1 MNKLKLTILF
11 LFMSLAASAQ
21 RLAVES
27 LKLRPND
34 LSARNVK
41 NQRHDL
47 NGKPCALLKVMV
59 LDNITKCSSGNIG
72 DIVTEGPVK
81 LIYITS
87 ATPSIE
93 LSFQYHYPLTI
104 NFADYG
110 YKHLEGNSTY
120 ELNLVDAQ
128 QMMMG
133 NGNMAQ
139 QNTTATTT
147 QQTSSSQN
155 SNVSGRTSHVTVTQN
170 VGNNQNNSLSMSA
183 NEAYKIAADAYNA
196 KDYDKALK
204 YNKYAAEK
212 NDSHAQFRL
221 GYMYDMGKGVT
232 QNYAEAMKWYLKA
245 ANQGH
250 VSAQNNIGVMYEM
263 GQGVKQDYAEAMKW
277 YLKAANQGHVSAQN
291 NIGVMYEMGK
301 GVKQDYSEA
310 NKWYQKAAEQGY
322 ASAQYSLGVNLYF
335 GKGITQNYT
344 EAFNWLLKAAESGDA
359 ASQNNVGTMYQNG
372 QGVKQDYSEAL
383 KWYTK
388 ASEQGHT
395 SALYNLGLMYA
406 EGTGMKSQNIAEALN
421 CFYKAAQKG
430 HEKSKAELEKYRKN
444 GNIIGVVIDK
454 DTNEP
459 IIGSSVIVVKSDKT
473 SSNVGTVSDINGF
486 FSLNANVGDE
496 IKVQY
501 IGYKK
506 RRVKI
511 LNDNPMIV
519 YMFK

>member
-1 MNKLKLTILF
+1 
-11 LFMSLAASAQ
+11 MSLAASAQ

-59 LDNITKCSSGNIG
+59 LDDITKCSSGNIG

-120 ELNLVDAQ
+120 ELNLVDAM

-133 NGNMAQ
+133 NGNMVQ

-155 SNVSGRTSHVTVTQN
+155 SNVSERTSHVTVTQN
-170 VGNNQNNSLSMSA
+170 VGNSQNNSLSMSA
-183 NEAYKIAADAYNA
+183 KEAYKIADEAYKA
-196 KDYDKALK
+196 KDYAKALK
-204 YNKYAAEK
+204 YYQYAAEK
-212 NDSHAQFRL
+212 NDSQAQFSL
-221 GYMYDMGKGVT
+221 GAMYDMGYGVT

-250 VSAQNNIGVMYEM
+250 VFAQNNIGVMYEN
-263 GQGVKQDYAEAMKW
+263 GQGVKKDCSEANKW
-277 YLKAANQGHVSAQN
+277 YLKAA
-291 NIGVMYEMGK
+291 
-301 GVKQDYSEA
+301 
-310 NKWYQKAAEQGY
+310 EQGY
-322 ASAQYSLGVNLYF
+322 TPAQTNLGLNLYV
-335 GKGITQNYT
+335 GNGITQNYT
-344 EAFNWLLKAAESGDA
+344 EAFNWLLKAANSGGA
-359 ASQNNVGTMYQNG
+359 LAQYNVAGMYYKG
-372 QGVKQDYSEAL
+372 EGVKQDYSEAL

-388 ASEQGHT
+388 ASDQGDT
-395 SALYNLGLMYA
+395 DALYCLGIMYA
-406 EGTGMKSQNIAEALN
+406 NGTGMKSQNIAEALN

-430 HEKSKAELEKYRKN
+430 YKTAKAKLDEYRKY
-444 GNIIGVVIDK
+444 GNIIGVVIEK

-459 IIGSSVIVVKSDKT
+459 VVGSVVKIVK
-473 SSNVGTVSDINGF
+473 SSRRGANAASVSDINGF
-486 FSLNANVGDE
+486 FSLNANIGDE
-496 IKVQY
+496 IEVQY
-501 IGYKK
+501 VGYKNS
-506 RRVKI
+506 RVKI
-511 LNDNPMIV
+511 TDDKPLMI
-519 YMFK
+519 YIYKQ

>member
-1 MNKLKLTILF
+1 MNRIKLIFLF

-59 LDNITKCSSGNIG
+59 LDDITKCSSGNIG

-120 ELNLVDAQ
+120 ELNLIDAM

-133 NGNMAQ
+133 NGNMVQ

-155 SNVSGRTSHVTVTQN
+155 SNVSERTSHVTVTQN
-170 VGNNQNNSLSMSA
+170 VGNSQNNSLSMSA
-183 NEAYKIAADAYNA
+183 KEAYKIADEAYKA
-196 KDYDKALK
+196 KDYAKALK
-204 YNKYAAEK
+204 YYQYAAEK
-212 NDSHAQFRL
+212 NDNHAQFRL
-221 GYMYDMGKGVT
+221 GVMYSMGKGVT
-232 QNYAEAMKWYLKA
+232 QNYAVAMKWYLKS
-245 ANQGH
+245 ANQGN
-250 VSAQNNIGVMYEM
+250 VYAQYNIGNMYEK
-263 GQGVKQDYAEAMKW
+263 GQ
-277 YLKAANQGHVSAQN
+277 
-291 NIGVMYEMGK
+291 

-310 NKWYQKAAEQGY
+310 NKWYQKAAEQGDT
-322 ASAQYSLGVNLYF
+322 SAQYNLGVNYYI
-335 GKGITQNYT
+335 GNGVTQNYT
-344 EAFNWLLKAAESGDA
+344 EALNWWLKAANSGGA
-359 ASQNNVGTMYQNG
+359 LAQYNVAGMYYNG
-372 QGVKQDYSEAL
+372 EGVKQDYSEAL

-388 ASEQGHT
+388 ASDQGDT
-395 SALYNLGLMYA
+395 SALYNLGIMYA

-421 CFYKAAQKG
+421 SFYKAAQKG
-430 HEKSKAELEKYRKN
+430 HEKAKAKLEEYRKY
-444 GNIIGVVIDK
+444 GNIIGVVIEK

-459 IIGSSVIVVKSDKT
+459 VVGSVVKIVK
-473 SSNVGTVSDINGF
+473 SSRRGANAASVSDINGF

-496 IKVQY
+496 IEVQY
-501 IGYKK
+501 VGYKNS
-506 RRVKI
+506 RVKI
-511 LNDNPMIV
+511 TDDKPLMI
-519 YMFK
+519 YIYKQ

>member
-1 MNKLKLTILF
+1 MNKLKLIILF
-11 LFMSLAASAQ
+11 LFMTLAASAQ

-59 LDNITKCSSGNIG
+59 LDDITKCSSGNIG

-81 LIYITS
+81 LIFITS

-93 LSFQYHYPLTI
+93 LSFKYHYPLTI

-110 YKHLEGNSTY
+110 YKHLEGSSTY
-120 ELNLVDAQ
+120 ELNLVDAL

-155 SNVSGRTSHVTVTQN
+155 TNVSRRTSRVTVTQN

-204 YNKYAAEK
+204 YYQYAAEK
-212 NDSHAQFRL
+212 NDSQAQFSL
-221 GYMYDMGKGVT
+221 GAMYAMGNGVT

-245 ANQGH
+245 ANQGNA
-250 VSAQNNIGVMYEM
+250 SAQNNIGVMYEK
-263 GQGVKQDYAEAMKW
+263 GQGVKQDCSEANKW
-277 YLKAANQGHVSAQN
+277 YLKAA
-291 NIGVMYEMGK
+291 
-301 GVKQDYSEA
+301 
-310 NKWYQKAAEQGY
+310 EQGY
-322 ASAQYSLGVNLYF
+322 TPAQSNLGLNLYV
-335 GKGITQNYT
+335 GNGITQNYT
-344 EAFNWLLKAAESGDA
+344 EAFKWLLKAANSGG
-359 ASQNNVGTMYQNG
+359 ASAQYNVAGMYFIG

-388 ASEQGHT
+388 ASDQGDT
-395 SALYNLGLMYA
+395 DALYCLGLMYA
-406 EGTGMKSQNIAEALN
+406 YGNGMKSQNIAEALN
-421 CFYKAAQKG
+421 CLYKAAQTG
-430 HEKSKAELEKYRKN
+430 HKAAIAKLDEYRKN
-444 GNIIGVVIDK
+444 GNIIGVVIEK

-459 IIGSSVIVVKSDKT
+459 VIGSVVKIVK
-473 SSNVGTVSDINGF
+473 SSRTGANAASVSDINGF
-486 FSLNANVGDE
+486 FSLNANIGDE
-496 IKVQY
+496 IEVQY
-501 IGYKK
+501 VGYKNS
-506 RRVKI
+506 RVKI
-511 LNDNPMIV
+511 TDDKPLMI
-519 YMFK
+519 YIYKR

>member
-59 LDNITKCSSGNIG
+59 LDDITKCSSGNIG

-81 LIYITS
+81 LIFITS
-87 ATPSIE
+87 ATPYIE
-93 LSFQYHYPLTI
+93 LSFKYHYPLTI

-110 YKHLEGNSTY
+110 YRHLEGNSTY
-120 ELNLVDAQ
+120 ELNLIDAM

-155 SNVSGRTSHVTVTQN
+155 SNVSGRTSRVTVTQN
-170 VGNNQNNSLSMSA
+170 VGNSQNNSLNMSA
-183 NEAYKIAADAYNA
+183 KEAYKIAADAYNA

-204 YNKYAAEK
+204 YYKYAAEK
-212 NDSHAQFRL
+212 NDSQAQFSL
-221 GYMYDMGKGVT
+221 GAMYDMGNGVT

-245 ANQGH
+245 ANQGNA
-250 VSAQNNIGVMYEM
+250 SAQNNIGVMYEK
-263 GQGVKQDYAEAMKW
+263 GQGVKQDCSEANKW
-277 YLKAANQGHVSAQN
+277 YLKAA
-291 NIGVMYEMGK
+291 
-301 GVKQDYSEA
+301 
-310 NKWYQKAAEQGY
+310 EQGY
-322 ASAQYSLGVNLYF
+322 TPAQSNLGLNLY
-335 GKGITQNYT
+335 GGNGITQNYT
-344 EAFNWLLKAAESGDA
+344 EAFNWLLKAANSGG
-359 ASQNNVGTMYQNG
+359 ASAQYNVAGMYFIG

-388 ASEQGHT
+388 ASDQGDT
-395 SALYNLGLMYA
+395 DALYCLGLMYA
-406 EGTGMKSQNIAEALN
+406 YGNGMKSQNIAEALN
-421 CFYKAAQKG
+421 CLYKAAQTG
-430 HEKSKAELEKYRKN
+430 HKAAIAKLDEYRKN
-444 GNIIGVVIDK
+444 GNIIGVVIEK

-459 IIGSSVIVVKSDKT
+459 VVGSVVKIVK
-473 SSNVGTVSDINGF
+473 SSRRGANAASVSDINGF

-496 IKVQY
+496 IEVQY
-501 IGYKK
+501 VGYKNS
-506 RRVKI
+506 RVKI
-511 LNDNPMIV
+511 TDDKPLMI
-519 YMFK
+519 YIYKQ

>member
-1 MNKLKLTILF
+1 MRHLLFIIVFLSNILTTGAQELRVKSF
-11 LFMSLAASAQ
+11 TPLPMDLTARKQQ
-21 RLAVES
+21 RL
-27 LKLRPND
+27 
-34 LSARNVK
+34 
-41 NQRHDL
+41 DL
-47 NGKPCALLKVMV
+47 NGKPCAMLKIMVM
-59 LDNITKCSSGNIG
+59 DDITDCNKSNIG
-72 DIVTEGPVK
+72 DIATSGVMKLVYLPSVVRSVTLNFK
-81 LIYITS
+81 
-87 ATPSIE
+87 
-93 LSFQYHYPLTI
+93 YHYPLTI
-104 NFADYG
+104 TFADYG
-110 YKHLEGNSTY
+110 VTKLEGSATY
-120 ELNLVDAQ
+120 ELRLVDAL
-128 QMMMG
+128 QMMME
-133 NGNMAQ
+133 NGNAAQ
-139 QNTTATTT
+139 QTATATITT
-147 QQTSSSQN
+147 TS
-155 SNVSGRTSHVTVTQN
+155 QN
-170 VGNNQNNSLSMSA
+170 VGNSQNANTAQQTAPVTTTQNVSSSQNNSLSMSA
-183 NEAYKIAADAYNA
+183 KEAYKIADEADEA
-196 KDYDKALK
+196 KDYAKALK
-204 YNKYAAEK
+204 YYQYAAEK
-212 NDSHAQFRL
+212 NDSHAQYRL
-221 GYMYDMGKGVT
+221 GYMYAHGESVT

-245 ANQGH
+245 AEQENAN
-250 VSAQNNIGVMYEM
+250 AQSNLGLMYEK
-263 GQGVKQDYAEAMKW
+263 GQ
-277 YLKAANQGHVSAQN
+277 
-291 NIGVMYEMGK
+291 

-310 NKWYQKAAEQGY
+310 NKWYQKAAEQGNT
-322 ASAQYSLGVNLYF
+322 SAQFNLGLSLYF

-344 EAFNWLLKAAESGDA
+344 EAFNWLLKAANSGDA

-430 HEKSKAELEKYRKN
+430 HEKAKAKLEEYRKN

-459 IIGSSVIVVKSDKT
+459 IIGCSVIVVKSDKT

>member
-93 LSFQYHYPLTI
+93 LSFQYHFPLTI

-120 ELNLVDAQ
+120 ELNIVDAQ
-128 QMMMG
+128 QMMLG
-133 NGNMAQ
+133 NGNSQNANVLQ
-139 QNTTATTT
+139 QTTTTAST
-147 QQTSSSQN
+147 
-155 SNVSGRTSHVTVTQN
+155 TQN
-170 VGNNQNNSLSMSA
+170 VGSSQSGSLSMSA
-183 NEAYKIAADAYNA
+183 KEANKIAEEAYEA
-196 KDYDKALK
+196 KDYAKALK
-204 YNKYAAEK
+204 YYQYAAEK
-212 NDSHAQFRL
+212 NDNHAQFRL
-221 GYMYDMGKGVT
+221 GYMYDMGYGVT
-232 QNYAEAMKWYLKA
+232 QNYAEAVKWYLKA
-245 ANQGH
+245 ANQGN
-250 VSAQNNIGVMYEM
+250 VSAQYNIGIMYEK
-263 GQGVKQDYAEAMKW
+263 GYGVKQDC
-277 YLKAANQGHVSAQN
+277 
-291 NIGVMYEMGK
+291 
-301 GVKQDYSEA
+301 SEA
-310 NKWYQKAAEQGY
+310 NKWYQKAAEQGNT
-322 ASAQYSLGVNLYF
+322 SAQYSLGVNYYF

-359 ASQNNVGTMYQNG
+359 DSQNNVGVMYKNG

-388 ASEQGHT
+388 ASEQGST
-395 SALYNLGLMYA
+395 DALYNLGLMYA
-406 EGTGMKSQNIAEALN
+406 NGTGMKSQNIAEALK

-430 HEKSKAELEKYRKN
+430 YKAAIAKLDEYRKY
-444 GNIIGVVIDK
+444 GNIIGVVIEK
-454 DTNEP
+454 ETNEP
-459 IIGSSVIVVKSDKT
+459 VVGSVVEVVRNNKNASRVAT
-473 SSNVGTVSDINGF
+473 ISDINGF
-486 FSLNANVGDE
+486 FSLNANIGDE
-496 IKVQY
+496 IEVQY
-501 IGYKK
+501 VGYKNS
-506 RRVKI
+506 RVKI
-511 LNDNPMIV
+511 TDDKPLMI
-519 YMFK
+519 YIYKR

>member
-59 LDNITKCSSGNIG
+59 LDDITKCSSGNIG

-81 LIYITS
+81 LIFITS

-120 ELNLVDAQ
+120 ELNLVDAL
-128 QMMMG
+128 QMMIG

-155 SNVSGRTSHVTVTQN
+155 TNVSRRTSRVTTTQN
-170 VGNNQNNSLSMSA
+170 VGNSQNNSLSMSA
-183 NEAYKIAADAYNA
+183 KEAYKIADEAYKA
-196 KDYDKALK
+196 KDYAKALK
-204 YNKYAAEK
+204 YYQYAAEK
-212 NDSHAQFRL
+212 NDSQAQFSL
-221 GYMYDMGKGVT
+221 GYMY
-232 QNYAEAMKWYLKA
+232 
-245 ANQGH
+245 
-250 VSAQNNIGVMYEM
+250 NN
-263 GQGVKQDYAEAMKW
+263 
-277 YLKAANQGHVSAQN
+277 
-291 NIGVMYEMGK
+291 GK
-301 GVKQDYSEA
+301 GVKQDHSEA
-310 NKWYQKAAEQGY
+310 NKWYQKAAEQGNVFAQYNIGCMY
-322 ASAQYSLGVNLYF
+322 ANGNGVKQDYSEANKWFQKAAEQGNTSAQYSLGVNYYF

-359 ASQNNVGTMYQNG
+359 GSQNNVGVMYKNG

-388 ASEQGHT
+388 ASDQGDT
-395 SALYNLGLMYA
+395 DALYNLGLMYA
-406 EGTGMKSQNIAEALN
+406 DGTGMKSQNIAEALN

-430 HEKSKAELEKYRKN
+430 HEKAKAKLDEYRKY
-444 GNIIGVVIDK
+444 GNIIGVVIEK

-459 IIGSSVIVVKSDKT
+459 VVGSVVEVVRNNKNASRVAT
-473 SSNVGTVSDINGF
+473 ISDINGF

-496 IKVQY
+496 IEVQY
-501 IGYKK
+501 VGYKNS
-506 RRVKI
+506 RVKI
-511 LNDNPMIV
+511 VDDKPLMI
-519 YMFK
+519 YIYKQ

>member
-1 MNKLKLTILF
+1 MNRIKLIFLF

-120 ELNLVDAQ
+120 ELNLVDAL

-155 SNVSGRTSHVTVTQN
+155 SNVSGRTSHITVTQN
-170 VGNNQNNSLSMSA
+170 VGNSQNNSLSMSVKEA
-183 NEAYKIAADAYNA
+183 NKIADEAYDA
-196 KDYDKALK
+196 KDYAKALK
-204 YNKYAAEK
+204 YYQYAAEK
-212 NDSHAQFRL
+212 NDNHAQFRL
-221 GYMYDMGKGVT
+221 GVMYSMGKGVT
-232 QNYAEAMKWYLKA
+232 QNYAVAMKWYLKS
-245 ANQGH
+245 ANQGN
-250 VSAQNNIGVMYEM
+250 VYAQYNIGNMYEK
-263 GQGVKQDYAEAMKW
+263 GQ
-277 YLKAANQGHVSAQN
+277 
-291 NIGVMYEMGK
+291 

-310 NKWYQKAAEQGY
+310 NKWYQKAAEQGDT
-322 ASAQYSLGVNLYF
+322 SAQYNLGVNYYI
-335 GKGITQNYT
+335 GNGVTQNYT
-344 EAFNWLLKAAESGDA
+344 EALNWWLKAAKSGDA
-359 ASQNNVGTMYQNG
+359 DSQNNVGTMYQNG
-372 QGVKQDYSEAL
+372 LGVKQDYSEAL

-395 SALYNLGLMYA
+395 SALYNLGIMYA

-421 CFYKAAQKG
+421 SFYKAAQKG
-430 HEKSKAELEKYRKN
+430 HEKAKAKLEEYRKY
-444 GNIIGVVIDK
+444 GNIIGVVIEK

-459 IIGSSVIVVKSDKT
+459 VVGSVVKIVK
-473 SSNVGTVSDINGF
+473 SSRTGANAASVSDINGF
-486 FSLNANVGDE
+486 FSLNANIGDE
-496 IKVQY
+496 IEVQY
-501 IGYKK
+501 VGYKNS
-506 RRVKI
+506 RVKI
-511 LNDNPMIV
+511 TDDKPLMI
-519 YMFK
+519 YIYKQ

>member
-34 LSARNVK
+34 LSARNAK

-120 ELNLVDAQ
+120 ELNLVDAL

-147 QQTSSSQN
+147 QQVSSSQN
-155 SNVSGRTSHVTVTQN
+155 TNAAQQTAPATTAQN

-204 YNKYAAEK
+204 YYQYAAEK
-212 NDSHAQFRL
+212 NDSQAQFSL
-221 GYMYDMGKGVT
+221 GFMYDMGYGVT

-250 VSAQNNIGVMYEM
+250 VFAQNNIGDMYEN
-263 GQGVKQDYAEAMKW
+263 GKGVKKDCSEANKW
-277 YLKAANQGHVSAQN
+277 YLKAA
-291 NIGVMYEMGK
+291 
-301 GVKQDYSEA
+301 
-310 NKWYQKAAEQGY
+310 EQGY
-322 ASAQYSLGVNLYF
+322 TPAQTILGLNLY
-335 GKGITQNYT
+335 GGNGITQNYT
-344 EAFNWLLKAAESGDA
+344 EAFKWLLKAANSGG
-359 ASQNNVGTMYQNG
+359 ASAQYNVAGMYFIG

-388 ASEQGHT
+388 ASDQGDT
-395 SALYNLGLMYA
+395 DALYCLGIMYA
-406 EGTGMKSQNIAEALN
+406 YGNGMKSQNIAEALK
-421 CFYKAAQKG
+421 CLYKAAQKG
-430 HEKSKAELEKYRKN
+430 HKAAIAKLDEYRKN
-444 GNIIGVVIDK
+444 GNIIGVVIEK

-459 IIGSSVIVVKSDKT
+459 VVGSVVKIVN
-473 SSNVGTVSDINGF
+473 SSRRSANAASVSDINGF

-496 IKVQY
+496 IEVQY
-501 IGYKK
+501 VGYKNS
-506 RRVKI
+506 RVKI
-511 LNDNPMIV
+511 TDDKPLMI
-519 YMFK
+519 YIYKQ

>member
-1 MNKLKLTILF
+1 MSFMNRIKLIFLF

-81 LIYITS
+81 LIFITS

-93 LSFQYHYPLTI
+93 LSFKYHYPLTI

-120 ELNLVDAQ
+120 ELNLIDAM

-147 QQTSSSQN
+147 QQVGNSQSAN
-155 SNVSGRTSHVTVTQN
+155 ASQQTAPVTTTQN
-170 VGNNQNNSLSMSA
+170 VGNSQNNSLSMTVKEA
-183 NEAYKIAADAYNA
+183 NKIADEAYKA
-196 KDYDKALK
+196 KDYAKALK
-204 YNKYAAEK
+204 YYQYAAEK
-212 NDSHAQFRL
+212 NDSYSQFRL
-221 GYMYDMGKGVT
+221 GNMYDMGNGVT
-232 QNYAEAMKWYLKA
+232 QNYAEAMKWYLKS
-245 ANQGH
+245 ANQGN
-250 VSAQNNIGVMYEM
+250 VSAQNNIGCMYD
-263 GQGVKQDYAEAMKW
+263 K
-277 YLKAANQGHVSAQN
+277 GH
-291 NIGVMYEMGK
+291 

-310 NKWYQKAAEQGY
+310 NKWYQKAAEQGHTL
-322 ASAQYSLGVNLYF
+322 AQHNLGFNFYN
-335 GKGITQNYT
+335 GNGITQNYT
-344 EAFNWLLKAAESGDA
+344 EALNWWLKAAKSGHA
-359 ASQNNVGTMYQNG
+359 ISQYNVGVMYKNG

-395 SALYNLGLMYA
+395 GALYYLGLMYA
-406 EGTGMKSQNIAEALN
+406 EGIGMKSQNIAEALN

-430 HEKSKAELEKYRKN
+430 HKAAIAKLDEYRKN
-444 GNIIGVVIDK
+444 GNIIGVVIEK

-459 IIGSSVIVVKSDKT
+459 VVGSVVKIVN
-473 SSNVGTVSDINGF
+473 SSRRSANAASVSDINGF

-496 IKVQY
+496 IEVQY
-501 IGYKK
+501 VGYKNS
-506 RRVKI
+506 RVKI
-511 LNDNPMIV
+511 TDDKPLMI
-519 YMFK
+519 YIYK

>member
-59 LDNITKCSSGNIG
+59 LDDITKCSSGNIG

-93 LSFQYHYPLTI
+93 LSFKYHYPLTI

-120 ELNLVDAQ
+120 ELNLVDAL

-155 SNVSGRTSHVTVTQN
+155 TNVSRRTSRVTTTQN
-170 VGNNQNNSLSMSA
+170 VGNSQNNSLSMSA
-183 NEAYKIAADAYNA
+183 KEAYKIADEAYKA
-196 KDYDKALK
+196 KDYAKALK
-204 YNKYAAEK
+204 YYQYAAEK
-212 NDSHAQFRL
+212 NDSQAQFSL
-221 GYMYDMGKGVT
+221 GYMY
-232 QNYAEAMKWYLKA
+232 
-245 ANQGH
+245 
-250 VSAQNNIGVMYEM
+250 NN
-263 GQGVKQDYAEAMKW
+263 
-277 YLKAANQGHVSAQN
+277 
-291 NIGVMYEMGK
+291 GK
-301 GVKQDYSEA
+301 GVKQDHSEA
-310 NKWYQKAAEQGY
+310 NKWYQKAAEQGNVFAQYNIGCMY
-322 ASAQYSLGVNLYF
+322 ANGNGVKQDYSEANKWFQKAAEQGNTSAQYSLGVNYYF

-359 ASQNNVGTMYQNG
+359 GSQNNVGVMYKNG

-388 ASEQGHT
+388 ASDQGDT
-395 SALYNLGLMYA
+395 DALYCLGLMYA
-406 EGTGMKSQNIAEALN
+406 NGTGMKSQNIAEALN

-430 HEKSKAELEKYRKN
+430 YKAAKAKLDEYRKY
-444 GNIIGVVIDK
+444 GNIIGVVIEK

-459 IIGSSVIVVKSDKT
+459 VVGSVVKIVN
-473 SSNVGTVSDINGF
+473 SSRRSANAASVSDINGF
-486 FSLNANVGDE
+486 FSLNANIGDE
-496 IKVQY
+496 IEVQY
-501 IGYKK
+501 VGYKNS
-506 RRVKI
+506 RVKI
-511 LNDNPMIV
+511 VDDKPLMI
-519 YMFK
+519 YIYKQ

>member
-1 MNKLKLTILF
+1 MNRIKLIFLF

-59 LDNITKCSSGNIG
+59 MDDITKCSSGNIG

-81 LIYITS
+81 LIFITS

-93 LSFQYHYPLTI
+93 LSFKYHYPLTI

-120 ELNLVDAQ
+120 ELNLIDAM

-147 QQTSSSQN
+147 QQVGNSQSAN
-155 SNVSGRTSHVTVTQN
+155 ASQQTAPVTTTQN
-170 VGNNQNNSLSMSA
+170 VGNSQNNSLSMTVKEA
-183 NEAYKIAADAYNA
+183 NKIADEAYKA
-196 KDYDKALK
+196 KDYAKALK
-204 YNKYAAEK
+204 YYQYAAEK
-212 NDSHAQFRL
+212 NDSYSQFRL
-221 GYMYDMGKGVT
+221 GNMYDMGNGVT
-232 QNYAEAMKWYLKA
+232 QNYAEAMKWYLKS
-245 ANQGH
+245 ANQGN
-250 VSAQNNIGVMYEM
+250 VSAQNNIGCMYD
-263 GQGVKQDYAEAMKW
+263 K
-277 YLKAANQGHVSAQN
+277 GH
-291 NIGVMYEMGK
+291 

-310 NKWYQKAAEQGY
+310 NKWYQKAAEQGHTL
-322 ASAQYSLGVNLYF
+322 AQHNLGFNFYN
-335 GKGITQNYT
+335 GNGITQNYT
-344 EAFNWLLKAAESGDA
+344 EALNWWLKAAKSGHA
-359 ASQNNVGTMYQNG
+359 ISQYNVGVMYKNG

-395 SALYNLGLMYA
+395 GALYYLGLMYA

-430 HEKSKAELEKYRKN
+430 HKAAIAKLDEYRKN
-444 GNIIGVVIDK
+444 GNIIGVVIEK

-459 IIGSSVIVVKSDKT
+459 VVGSVVKIVN
-473 SSNVGTVSDINGF
+473 SSRRSANAASVSDINGF

-501 IGYKK
+501 VGYKNS
-506 RRVKI
+506 RVKI
-511 LNDNPMIV
+511 TDDKPLMI
-519 YMFK
+519 YIYK

>member
-1 MNKLKLTILF
+1 MNRIKLIFLF

-59 LDNITKCSSGNIG
+59 LDDITKCSSGNIG

-81 LIYITS
+81 LIFITS

-120 ELNLVDAQ
+120 ELNLVDAL

-155 SNVSGRTSHVTVTQN
+155 SNVSGRTSHITVTQN
-170 VGNNQNNSLSMSA
+170 VGNSQNNSLSMSVKEA
-183 NEAYKIAADAYNA
+183 NKIADEAYDA
-196 KDYDKALK
+196 KDYAKALK
-204 YNKYAAEK
+204 YYQYAAEK
-212 NDSHAQFRL
+212 NDNHAQFRL
-221 GYMYDMGKGVT
+221 GVMYSMGKGVT
-232 QNYAEAMKWYLKA
+232 QNYAVAMKWYLKS
-245 ANQGH
+245 ANQGN
-250 VSAQNNIGVMYEM
+250 VYAQYNIGNMYEK
-263 GQGVKQDYAEAMKW
+263 GQ
-277 YLKAANQGHVSAQN
+277 
-291 NIGVMYEMGK
+291 

-310 NKWYQKAAEQGY
+310 NKWYQKAAEQGDT
-322 ASAQYSLGVNLYF
+322 SAQYNLGVNYYI
-335 GKGITQNYT
+335 GNGVTQNYT
-344 EAFNWLLKAAESGDA
+344 EALNWWLKAAKSGDA
-359 ASQNNVGTMYQNG
+359 DSQNNVGTMYQNG
-372 QGVKQDYSEAL
+372 LGVKQDYSEAL

-395 SALYNLGLMYA
+395 SALYNLGIMYA

-421 CFYKAAQKG
+421 SFYKAAQKG
-430 HEKSKAELEKYRKN
+430 HEKAKAKLEEYRKY
-444 GNIIGVVIDK
+444 GNIIGVVIEK

-459 IIGSSVIVVKSDKT
+459 VVGSVVKIVK
-473 SSNVGTVSDINGF
+473 SSRTGANAASVSDINGF
-486 FSLNANVGDE
+486 FSLNANIGDE
-496 IKVQY
+496 IEVQY
-501 IGYKK
+501 VGYKNS
-506 RRVKI
+506 RVKI
-511 LNDNPMIV
+511 TDDKPLMI
-519 YMFK
+519 YIYKR

>member
-59 LDNITKCSSGNIG
+59 MDDITKCSSGNIG

-120 ELNLVDAQ
+120 ELNLIDAQ

-147 QQTSSSQN
+147 QQVSSSQN
-155 SNVSGRTSHVTVTQN
+155 ANTAQQTAPATTTQN
-170 VGNNQNNSLSMSA
+170 VGSSQNNSLSMSA
-183 NEAYKIAADAYNA
+183 KDANKIADEAYKA
-196 KDYDKALK
+196 KDYAKALK
-204 YNKYAAEK
+204 YYQYAAEK
-212 NDSHAQFRL
+212 NDSHAQYLL
-221 GYMYDMGKGVT
+221 GFMYDF
-232 QNYAEAMKWYLKA
+232 
-245 ANQGH
+245 
-250 VSAQNNIGVMYEM
+250 
-263 GQGVKQDYAEAMKW
+263 GQSVKQDHAEA
-277 YLKAANQGHVSAQN
+277 V
-291 NIGVMYEMGK
+291 
-301 GVKQDYSEA
+301 
-310 NKWYQKAAEQGY
+310 KWYQKAAEQGY
-322 ASAQYSLGVNLYF
+322 TSAQYNLGSNLYV
-335 GKGITQNYT
+335 GNGITQNYT
-344 EAFNWLLKAAESGDA
+344 EALNWWLKAAESGDA
-359 ASQNNVGTMYQNG
+359 DSQNNVGAMFQRG

-383 KWYTK
+383 KWYIK

-406 EGTGMKSQNIAEALN
+406 EGTGMKSQNTAGALN

-430 HEKSKAELEKYRKN
+430 HEKAKAKLDEYRKY
-444 GNIIGVVIDK
+444 GNIIGVVIEK

-459 IIGSSVIVVKSDKT
+459 VVGSVVKIVN
-473 SSNVGTVSDINGF
+473 SSRRSANAASVSDINGF

-496 IKVQY
+496 IEVQY
-501 IGYKK
+501 VGYNNS
-506 RRVKI
+506 RVKI
-511 LNDNPMIV
+511 VDDKPLMI
-519 YMFK
+519 YIYKR

>member
-1 MNKLKLTILF
+1 MNRIKLIFLF

-110 YKHLEGNSTY
+110 YRHLEGNSTY
-120 ELNLVDAQ
+120 ELNLIDAM

-170 VGNNQNNSLSMSA
+170 VGNSQNNSLSMSA
-183 NEAYKIAADAYNA
+183 KEAYKIADEAYKA
-196 KDYDKALK
+196 KDYAKALK
-204 YNKYAAEK
+204 YYQYAAEN
-212 NDSHAQFRL
+212 NDSQAQFSL
-221 GYMYDMGKGVT
+221 GAMYDMGNGVT

-250 VSAQNNIGVMYEM
+250 VSAQNNIGVMYEK
-263 GQGVKQDYAEAMKW
+263 GQGVKKDCSEANKW
-277 YLKAANQGHVSAQN
+277 YLKAA
-291 NIGVMYEMGK
+291 
-301 GVKQDYSEA
+301 
-310 NKWYQKAAEQGY
+310 EQGY
-322 ASAQYSLGVNLYF
+322 TPAQTILGLNLY
-335 GKGITQNYT
+335 GGNGITQNYT
-344 EAFNWLLKAAESGDA
+344 EAFKWLLKAANSGGTSA
-359 ASQNNVGTMYQNG
+359 QYNVAGMYFIG

-388 ASEQGHT
+388 ASDQGDT
-395 SALYNLGLMYA
+395 DALYCLGLMYA
-406 EGTGMKSQNIAEALN
+406 YGNGMKSQNIAEALN
-421 CFYKAAQKG
+421 CLYKAAQTG
-430 HEKSKAELEKYRKN
+430 HKAAIAKLDEYRKN
-444 GNIIGVVIDK
+444 GNIIGVVIEK

-459 IIGSSVIVVKSDKT
+459 VVGSVVKIVK
-473 SSNVGTVSDINGF
+473 SSRRGANAASVSDINGF

-496 IKVQY
+496 IEVQY
-501 IGYKK
+501 VGYKNS
-506 RRVKI
+506 RVKI
-511 LNDNPMIV
+511 VDDYKPLMI
-519 YMFK
+519 YIYK

>member
-1 MNKLKLTILF
+1 MNRIKLIFLF

-120 ELNLVDAQ
+120 ELNLIDAM

-133 NGNMAQ
+133 NGNMTQ

-170 VGNNQNNSLSMSA
+170 VGNSQNNSLSMSVKEA
-183 NEAYKIAADAYNA
+183 NKIADEAYDA
-196 KDYDKALK
+196 KDYAKALK
-204 YNKYAAEK
+204 YYQYAAEK
-212 NDSHAQFRL
+212 NDNHAQFRL
-221 GYMYDMGKGVT
+221 GYMYDKGKGVT
-232 QNYAEAMKWYLKA
+232 QNYAETVKWYLKA
-245 ANQGH
+245 ANQGN
-250 VSAQNNIGVMYEM
+250 VSAQYNIGIMYEK
-263 GQGVKQDYAEAMKW
+263 GY
-277 YLKAANQGHVSAQN
+277 
-291 NIGVMYEMGK
+291 

-310 NKWYQKAAEQGY
+310 NKWFQKAAEQGNT
-322 ASAQYSLGVNLYF
+322 SAQYSLGVNYYF

-359 ASQNNVGTMYQNG
+359 DSQNNVGVMYKNG

-388 ASEQGHT
+388 ASDQGDT
-395 SALYNLGLMYA
+395 DALYNLGLMYA
-406 EGTGMKSQNIAEALN
+406 DGTGMKSQNIAEALN

-430 HEKSKAELEKYRKN
+430 HEKAKAKLDKYRKY
-444 GNIIGVVIDK
+444 GNIIGVVIEK

-459 IIGSSVIVVKSDKT
+459 VVGSVVEVVRNNKNASRVAT
-473 SSNVGTVSDINGF
+473 ISDINGF
-486 FSLNANVGDE
+486 FSLNAHVGDE
-496 IKVQY
+496 IEVQY
-501 IGYKK
+501 VGYKNS
-506 RRVKI
+506 RVKI
-511 LNDNPMIV
+511 VDDYKPLTI
-519 YMFK
+519 YIYKR

>member
-1 MNKLKLTILF
+1 MRHLLFIIVFLSNILMAGAQELRVKSFTPLPMDLT
-11 LFMSLAASAQ
+11 ARKQQ
-21 RLAVES
+21 RL
-27 LKLRPND
+27 
-34 LSARNVK
+34 
-41 NQRHDL
+41 DL
-47 NGKPCALLKVMV
+47 NGKPCAMLKIMVM
-59 LDNITKCSSGNIG
+59 DDITDCNKSNIG
-72 DIVTEGPVK
+72 DIATSGVMKLVYLPSVVRSVTLNFK
-81 LIYITS
+81 
-87 ATPSIE
+87 
-93 LSFQYHYPLTI
+93 YHYPLTI
-104 NFADYG
+104 TFADYG
-110 YKHLEGNSTY
+110 VTKLEGSATY
-120 ELNLVDAQ
+120 ELRLVDAL
-128 QMMMG
+128 QMMME
-133 NGNMAQ
+133 NGNAAQ
-139 QNTTATTT
+139 QTASVTTTTIPNVGNSQNANTAQQTAPVTTT
-147 QQTSSSQN
+147 QNVSSS
-155 SNVSGRTSHVTVTQN
+155 
-170 VGNNQNNSLSMSA
+170 QNNSLSMSA
-183 NEAYKIAADAYNA
+183 KEAYKIADEADEA
-196 KDYDKALK
+196 KDYAKALK
-204 YNKYAAEK
+204 YYQYAAEK
-212 NDSHAQFRL
+212 NDSHAQYRL
-221 GYMYDMGKGVT
+221 GYMYAHGESVT

-245 ANQGH
+245 AEQENAN
-250 VSAQNNIGVMYEM
+250 AQSNLGLMYEK
-263 GQGVKQDYAEAMKW
+263 GQ
-277 YLKAANQGHVSAQN
+277 
-291 NIGVMYEMGK
+291 

-310 NKWYQKAAEQGY
+310 NKWYQKAAEQGNT
-322 ASAQYSLGVNLYF
+322 SAQFNLGLSLYF

-344 EAFNWLLKAAESGDA
+344 EAFNWLLKAANSGDA

>member
-59 LDNITKCSSGNIG
+59 LDDITKCSSGNIG

-81 LIYITS
+81 LIFITS

-120 ELNLVDAQ
+120 ELNLIDAQ

-147 QQTSSSQN
+147 QQVSSSQN
-155 SNVSGRTSHVTVTQN
+155 ANTAQQTAPATTTQN
-170 VGNNQNNSLSMSA
+170 VGSSQNNSLSMSA
-183 NEAYKIAADAYNA
+183 KDANKIADEAYKA
-196 KDYDKALK
+196 KDYAKALK
-204 YNKYAAEK
+204 YYQYAAEK
-212 NDSHAQFRL
+212 NDSHAQYLL
-221 GYMYDMGKGVT
+221 GFMYDF
-232 QNYAEAMKWYLKA
+232 
-245 ANQGH
+245 
-250 VSAQNNIGVMYEM
+250 
-263 GQGVKQDYAEAMKW
+263 GQSVKQDHAEA
-277 YLKAANQGHVSAQN
+277 V
-291 NIGVMYEMGK
+291 
-301 GVKQDYSEA
+301 
-310 NKWYQKAAEQGY
+310 KWYQKAAEQGY
-322 ASAQYSLGVNLYF
+322 TSAQYNLGSNLYV
-335 GKGITQNYT
+335 GNGITQNYT
-344 EAFNWLLKAAESGDA
+344 EALNWWLKAAESGDA
-359 ASQNNVGTMYQNG
+359 DSQNNVGAMFQRG

-383 KWYTK
+383 KWYIK

-406 EGTGMKSQNIAEALN
+406 EGTGMKSQNTAGALN

-430 HEKSKAELEKYRKN
+430 DKAAIAKLDEYRKN
-444 GNIIGVVIDK
+444 GNIIGVVIEK

-459 IIGSSVIVVKSDKT
+459 VVGSVVKIVN
-473 SSNVGTVSDINGF
+473 SSRRSANAASVSDINGF

-496 IKVQY
+496 IEVQY
-501 IGYKK
+501 VGYNNS
-506 RRVKI
+506 RVKI
-511 LNDNPMIV
+511 VDDKPLMI
-519 YMFK
+519 YIYKR

>member
-1 MNKLKLTILF
+1 MNRIKLIFLF

-59 LDNITKCSSGNIG
+59 LDDITKCSSGNIG

-120 ELNLVDAQ
+120 ELNLVDAL

-133 NGNMAQ
+133 NGNMVQ

-155 SNVSGRTSHVTVTQN
+155 SNVSERTSHVTVTQN
-170 VGNNQNNSLSMSA
+170 VGNSQNNSLSMSA
-183 NEAYKIAADAYNA
+183 KEAYKIADEAYKA
-196 KDYDKALK
+196 KDYAKALK
-204 YNKYAAEK
+204 YYQYAAEK
-212 NDSHAQFRL
+212 NDSQAQFSL
-221 GYMYDMGKGVT
+221 GAMYDMGYGVT

-250 VSAQNNIGVMYEM
+250 VFAQNNIGVMYEN
-263 GQGVKQDYAEAMKW
+263 GQGVKKDCSEANKW
-277 YLKAANQGHVSAQN
+277 YLKAA
-291 NIGVMYEMGK
+291 
-301 GVKQDYSEA
+301 
-310 NKWYQKAAEQGY
+310 EQGY
-322 ASAQYSLGVNLYF
+322 TPAQTNLGLNLYV
-335 GKGITQNYT
+335 GNGITQNYT
-344 EAFNWLLKAAESGDA
+344 EAFNWLLKAANSGGA
-359 ASQNNVGTMYQNG
+359 LAQYNVAGMYYKG
-372 QGVKQDYSEAL
+372 EGVKQDYSEAL

-388 ASEQGHT
+388 ASDQGDT
-395 SALYNLGLMYA
+395 DALYCLGIMYA
-406 EGTGMKSQNIAEALN
+406 NGTGMKSQNIAEALN

-430 HEKSKAELEKYRKN
+430 HEKAKAKLEEYRKY
-444 GNIIGVVIDK
+444 GNIIGVVIEK

-459 IIGSSVIVVKSDKT
+459 VVGSVVKIVK
-473 SSNVGTVSDINGF
+473 SSRRGANAASVSDINGF
-486 FSLNANVGDE
+486 FSLNANIGDE
-496 IKVQY
+496 IEVQY
-501 IGYKK
+501 VGYKNS
-506 RRVKI
+506 RVKI
-511 LNDNPMIV
+511 TDDKPLMI
-519 YMFK
+519 YIYKQ

>member
-1 MNKLKLTILF
+1 MRHLLFIIVFLSSILTAGAQELRVKSF
-11 LFMSLAASAQ
+11 TPLPMDLTARKQQ
-21 RLAVES
+21 RL
-27 LKLRPND
+27 
-34 LSARNVK
+34 
-41 NQRHDL
+41 DL
-47 NGKPCALLKVMV
+47 NGKPCAMLKIMVM
-59 LDNITKCSSGNIG
+59 DDITDCNKSNIG
-72 DIVTEGPVK
+72 DIATSGVMKLVYLPSVVRSVTLNFK
-81 LIYITS
+81 
-87 ATPSIE
+87 
-93 LSFQYHYPLTI
+93 YHYPLTI
-104 NFADYG
+104 TFADYG
-110 YKHLEGNSTY
+110 VTKLEGSATY
-120 ELNLVDAQ
+120 ELRLVDAL
-128 QMMMG
+128 QMMME
-133 NGNMAQ
+133 NGNAAQ
-139 QNTTATTT
+139 QTATVTT
-147 QQTSSSQN
+147 TTIPNVGNSQNANTAQQTAP
-155 SNVSGRTSHVTVTQN
+155 VTTTQN
-170 VGNNQNNSLSMSA
+170 VGSSQNNSLSMSA
-183 NEAYKIAADAYNA
+183 KEACKIADEAYKA

-204 YNKYAAEK
+204 YYQYAAEN

-232 QNYAEAMKWYLKA
+232 QN
-245 ANQGH
+245 
-250 VSAQNNIGVMYEM
+250 
-263 GQGVKQDYAEAMKW
+263 YAEAMKW

-359 ASQNNVGTMYQNG
+359 ASQYNVGTMYQNG

-459 IIGSSVIVVKSDKT
+459 IIGCSVIVVKSDKT

>member
-34 LSARNVK
+34 LSARNAK

-59 LDNITKCSSGNIG
+59 LDDITKCSSGNIG

-81 LIYITS
+81 LIFITS

-93 LSFQYHYPLTI
+93 LSFKYHYPLTI

-110 YKHLEGNSTY
+110 YRHLEGNSTY
-120 ELNLVDAQ
+120 ELNLIDAM

-170 VGNNQNNSLSMSA
+170 VGNSQNNSLSMSA
-183 NEAYKIAADAYNA
+183 KEAYKIADEAYKA
-196 KDYDKALK
+196 KDYAKALK
-204 YNKYAAEK
+204 YYQYAAEN
-212 NDSHAQFRL
+212 NDSQAQFSL
-221 GYMYDMGKGVT
+221 GAMYDMGNGVT

-250 VSAQNNIGVMYEM
+250 VSAQNNIGVMYEK
-263 GQGVKQDYAEAMKW
+263 GQGVKKDCSEANKW
-277 YLKAANQGHVSAQN
+277 YLKAA
-291 NIGVMYEMGK
+291 
-301 GVKQDYSEA
+301 
-310 NKWYQKAAEQGY
+310 EQGY
-322 ASAQYSLGVNLYF
+322 TPAQTILGLNLY
-335 GKGITQNYT
+335 GGNGITQNYT
-344 EAFNWLLKAAESGDA
+344 EAFKWLLKAANSGG
-359 ASQNNVGTMYQNG
+359 ASAQYNVAGMYFIG

-388 ASEQGHT
+388 ASDQGDT
-395 SALYNLGLMYA
+395 DALYCLGLMYA
-406 EGTGMKSQNIAEALN
+406 YGNGMKSQNIAEALN
-421 CFYKAAQKG
+421 CLYKAAQTG
-430 HEKSKAELEKYRKN
+430 HKAAIAKLDEYRKN
-444 GNIIGVVIDK
+444 GNIIGVVIEK

-459 IIGSSVIVVKSDKT
+459 VVGSVVKIVK
-473 SSNVGTVSDINGF
+473 SSRRGANAASVSDINGF

-496 IKVQY
+496 IEVQY
-501 IGYKK
+501 VGYKNS
-506 RRVKI
+506 RVKI
-511 LNDNPMIV
+511 VDDKPLMI
-519 YMFK
+519 YIYK

>member
-59 LDNITKCSSGNIG
+59 MDNITKCSSGNIG

-120 ELNLVDAQ
+120 ELNLVDAL

-147 QQTSSSQN
+147 QQVSSSQN
-155 SNVSGRTSHVTVTQN
+155 TNAAQQTAPATTAQN

-204 YNKYAAEK
+204 YYKYAAEK
-212 NDSHAQFRL
+212 NDSQAQFSL
-221 GYMYDMGKGVT
+221 GAMYDMGNGVT

-245 ANQGH
+245 ANQGKA
-250 VSAQNNIGVMYEM
+250 SAQNNIGVMYEK
-263 GQGVKQDYAEAMKW
+263 GQGVKQDCSEANKW
-277 YLKAANQGHVSAQN
+277 YLKAA
-291 NIGVMYEMGK
+291 
-301 GVKQDYSEA
+301 
-310 NKWYQKAAEQGY
+310 EQGY
-322 ASAQYSLGVNLYF
+322 TPAQSNLGLNLYV
-335 GKGITQNYT
+335 GNGITQNYT
-344 EAFNWLLKAAESGDA
+344 EAFKWLLKAANSGG
-359 ASQNNVGTMYQNG
+359 ASAQYNVAGMYFFG

-388 ASEQGHT
+388 ASDQGDT
-395 SALYNLGLMYA
+395 DALYFLGLMYA
-406 EGTGMKSQNIAEALN
+406 YGNGMKSQNIAEALK
-421 CFYKAAQKG
+421 CLYKAAQKG
-430 HEKSKAELEKYRKN
+430 HKAAIAKLDEYRKN
-444 GNIIGVVIDK
+444 GNIIGVVIEK

-459 IIGSSVIVVKSDKT
+459 VVGSVVKIVN
-473 SSNVGTVSDINGF
+473 SSRRSANAASVSDINGF

-496 IKVQY
+496 IEVQY
-501 IGYKK
+501 VGYKNS
-506 RRVKI
+506 RVKI
-511 LNDNPMIV
+511 TDDKPLMI
-519 YMFK
+519 YIYK

>member
-1 MNKLKLTILF
+1 MRHLLFIIVFLSNILMAGAQELRVKSFTPLPMDLT
-11 LFMSLAASAQ
+11 ARKQQ
-21 RLAVES
+21 RL
-27 LKLRPND
+27 
-34 LSARNVK
+34 
-41 NQRHDL
+41 DL
-47 NGKPCALLKVMV
+47 NGKPCAMLKIMVM
-59 LDNITKCSSGNIG
+59 DDITDCNKSNIG
-72 DIVTEGPVK
+72 DIATSGVMKLVYLPSVVRSVTLNFK
-81 LIYITS
+81 
-87 ATPSIE
+87 
-93 LSFQYHYPLTI
+93 YHYPLTI
-104 NFADYG
+104 TFADYG
-110 YKHLEGNSTY
+110 VTKLEGSATY
-120 ELNLVDAQ
+120 ELRLVDAL
-128 QMMMG
+128 QMMME
-133 NGNMAQ
+133 NGNAAQ
-139 QNTTATTT
+139 QTASVTTTTIPNVGNSQNANTAQQTAPVTTT
-147 QQTSSSQN
+147 QNVSSS
-155 SNVSGRTSHVTVTQN
+155 
-170 VGNNQNNSLSMSA
+170 QNNSLSMSA
-183 NEAYKIAADAYNA
+183 KEANKIAADAYNA

-204 YNKYAAEK
+204 YYKYAAEK

-221 GYMYDMGKGVT
+221 GYIYDQGKGVT

-245 ANQGH
+245 AEQENAN
-250 VSAQNNIGVMYEM
+250 AQSNLGIMYEK
-263 GQGVKQDYAEAMKW
+263 GQ
-277 YLKAANQGHVSAQN
+277 
-291 NIGVMYEMGK
+291 

-310 NKWYQKAAEQGY
+310 NKWYQKAAEQGNT
-322 ASAQYSLGVNLYF
+322 SAQFNLGLSLYF

-344 EAFNWLLKAAESGDA
+344 EAFNWLLKAANSGNAD
-359 ASQNNVGTMYQNG
+359 SQNNVGTMYQNG

-430 HEKSKAELEKYRKN
+430 HEKAKAELEKYRKN

-459 IIGSSVIVVKSDKT
+459 IIGCSVIVVKSDKT

-486 FSLNANVGDE
+486 FSFNANVGDE

-519 YMFK
+519 YMFKR

>member
-1 MNKLKLTILF
+1 MNRIKLIFLF

-59 LDNITKCSSGNIG
+59 LDDITKCSSGNIG

-120 ELNLVDAQ
+120 ELNLVDAL

-155 SNVSGRTSHVTVTQN
+155 SNVSGRTSHITVPQN
-170 VGNNQNNSLSMSA
+170 VGNSQNNSLSMSVKEA
-183 NEAYKIAADAYNA
+183 NKIADEAYDA
-196 KDYDKALK
+196 KDYAKALK
-204 YNKYAAEK
+204 YYQYAAEK
-212 NDSHAQFRL
+212 NDNHAQFRL
-221 GYMYDMGKGVT
+221 GYMYDQGKGVT
-232 QNYAEAMKWYLKA
+232 PNYAEAMKWYLKA
-245 ANQGH
+245 ANQG
-250 VSAQNNIGVMYEM
+250 SLAAQYNIGIMYDK
-263 GQGVKQDYAEAMKW
+263 GQ
-277 YLKAANQGHVSAQN
+277 
-291 NIGVMYEMGK
+291 

-322 ASAQYSLGVNLYF
+322 TPAQSNLGLNLYE
-335 GKGITQNYT
+335 GNGVTQNYK
-344 EAFNWLLKAAESGDA
+344 EALNWWLKAANSGNA
-359 ASQNNVGTMYQNG
+359 GAQYNVGVMYYNG
-372 QGVKQDYSEAL
+372 YGVKQDYSEAV

-388 ASEQGHT
+388 ASDQGYT
-395 SALYNLGLMYA
+395 SALYNLGIIYA
-406 EGTGMKSQNIAEALN
+406 NGTGMKSQNIAEALN

-430 HEKSKAELEKYRKN
+430 HEKAKAKLDEYRKY
-444 GNIIGVVIDK
+444 GNIIGVVIEK

-459 IIGSSVIVVKSDKT
+459 VVGSVVEVVRNNKNASRVAT
-473 SSNVGTVSDINGF
+473 ISDINGF

-496 IKVQY
+496 IEVQY
-501 IGYKK
+501 VGYKNS
-506 RRVKI
+506 RVKI
-511 LNDNPMIV
+511 TDDKPLMI
-519 YMFK
+519 YIYKR

>member
-1 MNKLKLTILF
+1 MNRIKLIFLF

-87 ATPSIE
+87 ATPYIE

-120 ELNLVDAQ
+120 ELNLVDAM

-133 NGNMAQ
+133 NGNMTQ

-155 SNVSGRTSHVTVTQN
+155 TNVSGRTSRVTVTQN
-170 VGNNQNNSLSMSA
+170 VGNSQNNSLSMSA
-183 NEAYKIAADAYNA
+183 KEAYKIADEAYKA
-196 KDYDKALK
+196 KDYAKALK
-204 YNKYAAEK
+204 YYQYAAEK
-212 NDSHAQFRL
+212 NDSQAQFSL
-221 GYMYDMGKGVT
+221 GAMYDIGYGVT
-232 QNYAEAMKWYLKA
+232 QNYAVAMKWYLKS
-245 ANQGH
+245 ANQGN
-250 VSAQNNIGVMYEM
+250 VFAQYNIGIMYD
-263 GQGVKQDYAEAMKW
+263 K
-277 YLKAANQGHVSAQN
+277 GH
-291 NIGVMYEMGK
+291 

-322 ASAQYSLGVNLYF
+322 ASAQINLGLNLCE
-335 GKGITQNYT
+335 GNGTTQNYT
-344 EAFNWLLKAAESGDA
+344 EAFNWLLKAANSGNA
-359 ASQNNVGTMYQNG
+359 GAQYNVGVMYYNG
-372 QGVKQDYSEAL
+372 YGVKQDYSEAL

-388 ASEQGHT
+388 ASDQGDT
-395 SALYNLGLMYA
+395 DALYFLGLMYA
-406 EGTGMKSQNIAEALN
+406 YGNGMKSQNIAEALK
-421 CFYKAAQKG
+421 CLYKAAQKG
-430 HEKSKAELEKYRKN
+430 HKAAIAKLDEYRKN
-444 GNIIGVVIDK
+444 GNIIGVVIEK

-459 IIGSSVIVVKSDKT
+459 VVGSVVKIVN
-473 SSNVGTVSDINGF
+473 SSRRSANAASVSDINGF
-486 FSLNANVGDE
+486 FSLNANIGDE
-496 IKVQY
+496 IEVQY
-501 IGYKK
+501 VGYKNS
-506 RRVKI
+506 RVKI
-511 LNDNPMIV
+511 TDDKPLMI
-519 YMFK
+519 YIYKR

>member
-120 ELNLVDAQ
+120 ELNLVDAM

-147 QQTSSSQN
+147 QQVSSSQN
-155 SNVSGRTSHVTVTQN
+155 ANTAQQTAPATTTQN
-170 VGNNQNNSLSMSA
+170 VGSSQNNSLSMSA
-183 NEAYKIAADAYNA
+183 KDANKIADEAYKA
-196 KDYDKALK
+196 KDYAKALK
-204 YNKYAAEK
+204 YYQYAAEK
-212 NDSHAQFRL
+212 NDSHAQYLL
-221 GYMYDMGKGVT
+221 GFMYDF
-232 QNYAEAMKWYLKA
+232 
-245 ANQGH
+245 
-250 VSAQNNIGVMYEM
+250 
-263 GQGVKQDYAEAMKW
+263 GQSVKQDYAEA
-277 YLKAANQGHVSAQN
+277 V
-291 NIGVMYEMGK
+291 
-301 GVKQDYSEA
+301 
-310 NKWYQKAAEQGY
+310 KWYQKAAEQGY
-322 ASAQYSLGVNLYF
+322 TSAQYNLGSNLYV
-335 GKGITQNYT
+335 GNGITQNYT
-344 EAFNWLLKAAESGDA
+344 EALNWWLKAAESGDA
-359 ASQNNVGTMYQNG
+359 DSQNNVGAMFQRG

-406 EGTGMKSQNIAEALN
+406 EGTGMKSQNTAGALN

-430 HEKSKAELEKYRKN
+430 HEKAKAKLDEYRKY
-444 GNIIGVVIDK
+444 GNIIGVVIEK

-459 IIGSSVIVVKSDKT
+459 VVGSVVKIVK
-473 SSNVGTVSDINGF
+473 SSRTGANAASVSDINGF

-496 IKVQY
+496 IEVQY
-501 IGYKK
+501 VGYKNSRIKIVDDKPLMIYIYK
-506 RRVKI
+506 R
-511 LNDNPMIV
+511 
-519 YMFK
+519 

>member
-1 MNKLKLTILF
+1 MRHLLFIIVFLSNILTTGAQELRVKSF
-11 LFMSLAASAQ
+11 TPLPMDLTARKQQ
-21 RLAVES
+21 RL
-27 LKLRPND
+27 
-34 LSARNVK
+34 
-41 NQRHDL
+41 DL
-47 NGKPCALLKVMV
+47 NGKPCAMLKIMVM
-59 LDNITKCSSGNIG
+59 DDITDCNKSNIG
-72 DIVTEGPVK
+72 DIATSGVMKLVYLPSVVRSVTLNFK
-81 LIYITS
+81 
-87 ATPSIE
+87 
-93 LSFQYHYPLTI
+93 YHYPLTI
-104 NFADYG
+104 TFADYG
-110 YKHLEGNSTY
+110 VTKLEGSATY
-120 ELNLVDAQ
+120 ELRLVDAL
-128 QMMMG
+128 QMMME
-133 NGNMAQ
+133 NGNAAQ
-139 QNTTATTT
+139 QTASVTTTTIPNVGNSQNANTAQQTAPVTTT
-147 QQTSSSQN
+147 QNVSSS
-155 SNVSGRTSHVTVTQN
+155 
-170 VGNNQNNSLSMSA
+170 QNNSLSMSA
-183 NEAYKIAADAYNA
+183 KEAYKIADEADEA
-196 KDYDKALK
+196 KDYAKALK
-204 YNKYAAEK
+204 YYQYAAEK
-212 NDSHAQFRL
+212 NDSHAQYRL
-221 GYMYDMGKGVT
+221 GYMYAHGESVT

-245 ANQGH
+245 AEQENAN
-250 VSAQNNIGVMYEM
+250 AQSNLGLMYEK
-263 GQGVKQDYAEAMKW
+263 GQ
-277 YLKAANQGHVSAQN
+277 
-291 NIGVMYEMGK
+291 

-310 NKWYQKAAEQGY
+310 NKWYQKAAEQGNT
-322 ASAQYSLGVNLYF
+322 SAQFNLGLSLYF

-344 EAFNWLLKAAESGDA
+344 EAFNWLLKAANSGDA

>member
-11 LFMSLAASAQ
+11 LFMSFAASAQ

-27 LKLRPND
+27 LNLRPND

-59 LDNITKCSSGNIG
+59 MDDITKCSSGNIG

-81 LIYITS
+81 LIFITS
-87 ATPSIE
+87 ATPYIE
-93 LSFQYHYPLTI
+93 LSFKYHYPLTI

-120 ELNLVDAQ
+120 ELNLVDAL

-147 QQTSSSQN
+147 QQVSSSQN
-155 SNVSGRTSHVTVTQN
+155 TNAAQQTAPATTAQN

-204 YNKYAAEK
+204 YYKYAAEK
-212 NDSHAQFRL
+212 NDSQAQFSL
-221 GYMYDMGKGVT
+221 GAMYDMGNGVT

-245 ANQGH
+245 ANQGNA
-250 VSAQNNIGVMYEM
+250 SAQNNIGVMYEK
-263 GQGVKQDYAEAMKW
+263 GQGVKQDCSEANKW
-277 YLKAANQGHVSAQN
+277 YLKAA
-291 NIGVMYEMGK
+291 
-301 GVKQDYSEA
+301 
-310 NKWYQKAAEQGY
+310 EQGY
-322 ASAQYSLGVNLYF
+322 TPAQSNLGLNLYV
-335 GKGITQNYT
+335 GNGITQNYT
-344 EAFNWLLKAAESGDA
+344 EAFKWLLKAANSGG
-359 ASQNNVGTMYQNG
+359 ASAQYNVAGMYFFG

-388 ASEQGHT
+388 ASDQGDT
-395 SALYNLGLMYA
+395 DALYFLGLMYA
-406 EGTGMKSQNIAEALN
+406 YGNGMKSQNIAEALK
-421 CFYKAAQKG
+421 CLYKAAQKG
-430 HEKSKAELEKYRKN
+430 HKAAIAKLDEYRKN
-444 GNIIGVVIDK
+444 GNIIGVVIEK

-459 IIGSSVIVVKSDKT
+459 VVGSVVKIVN
-473 SSNVGTVSDINGF
+473 SSRRSANAASVSDINGF

-496 IKVQY
+496 IEVQY
-501 IGYKK
+501 VGYKNS
-506 RRVKI
+506 RVKI
-511 LNDNPMIV
+511 TDDKPLMI
-519 YMFK
+519 YIYK

>member
-1 MNKLKLTILF
+1 MNRIKLIFLF

-59 LDNITKCSSGNIG
+59 LDDITKCSSGNIG

-120 ELNLVDAQ
+120 ELNLIDAQ

-147 QQTSSSQN
+147 QQVSSSQN
-155 SNVSGRTSHVTVTQN
+155 ANTAQQTAPATTTQN
-170 VGNNQNNSLSMSA
+170 VGSSQNNSLSMSA
-183 NEAYKIAADAYNA
+183 KDANKIADEAYKA
-196 KDYDKALK
+196 KDYAKALK
-204 YNKYAAEK
+204 YYQYAAEK
-212 NDSHAQFRL
+212 NDSHAQYLL
-221 GYMYDMGKGVT
+221 GFMYDF
-232 QNYAEAMKWYLKA
+232 
-245 ANQGH
+245 
-250 VSAQNNIGVMYEM
+250 
-263 GQGVKQDYAEAMKW
+263 GQSVKQDHAEA
-277 YLKAANQGHVSAQN
+277 V
-291 NIGVMYEMGK
+291 
-301 GVKQDYSEA
+301 
-310 NKWYQKAAEQGY
+310 KWYQKAAEQGY
-322 ASAQYSLGVNLYF
+322 TSAQYNLGSNLYV
-335 GKGITQNYT
+335 GNGITQNYT
-344 EAFNWLLKAAESGDA
+344 EALNWWLKAAESGDA
-359 ASQNNVGTMYQNG
+359 DSQNNVGAMFQRG

-383 KWYTK
+383 KWYIK

-406 EGTGMKSQNIAEALN
+406 EGTGMKSQNTAGALN

-430 HEKSKAELEKYRKN
+430 HEKAKAKLDEYRKY
-444 GNIIGVVIDK
+444 GNIIGVVIEK

-459 IIGSSVIVVKSDKT
+459 VVGSVVKIVN
-473 SSNVGTVSDINGF
+473 SSRRSANAASVSDINGF

-496 IKVQY
+496 IEVQY
-501 IGYKK
+501 VGYNNS
-506 RRVKI
+506 RVKI
-511 LNDNPMIV
+511 VDDKPLMI
-519 YMFK
+519 YIYKR